1 MKKLLL
7 NGSMVG
13 VLLMGLAVMQS
24 ASAKDNKAGSKGV
37 TIVVGHHDTIPYAKN
52 KGRQS
57 LLQGNAVTP
66 AQADTTRPDSTQWDH
81 KRSGKN
87 HMYHKNNRSRNHNRH
102 RDTSMMMHRNRSNKP
117 MSDSMNVRK

>member
-7 NGSMVG
+7 NGSMFG

-24 ASAKDNKAGSKGV
+24 ASAKDNNAGSRGATV
-37 TIVVGHHDTIPYAKN
+37 AVGHHDTIPYAKD

-66 AQADTTRPDSTQWDH
+66 ARADTTSPDSTQWDH
-81 KRSGKN
+81 KRSGKK
-87 HMYHKNNRSRNHNRH
+87 HMYPKNNRSRNYNRH
-102 RDTSMMMHRNRSNKP
+102 RDTSMYKNRNNRS
-117 MSDSMNVRK
+117 MSDSMNVRN